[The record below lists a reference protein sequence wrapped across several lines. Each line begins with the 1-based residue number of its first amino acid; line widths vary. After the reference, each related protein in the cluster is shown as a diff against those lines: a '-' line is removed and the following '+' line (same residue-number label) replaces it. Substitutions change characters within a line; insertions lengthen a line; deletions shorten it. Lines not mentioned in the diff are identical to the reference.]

1 MEHLSMIHIHTLS
14 SRRTAQQL
22 PKNSFEIT
30 RYITVYLKICTTPR
44 MAVYHG
50 RNINAFEIIADIVVI
65 INDKRG
71 AKIGD

>member
-1 MEHLSMIHIHTLS
+1 
-14 SRRTAQQL
+14 
-22 PKNSFEIT
+22 
-30 RYITVYLKICTTPR
+30 